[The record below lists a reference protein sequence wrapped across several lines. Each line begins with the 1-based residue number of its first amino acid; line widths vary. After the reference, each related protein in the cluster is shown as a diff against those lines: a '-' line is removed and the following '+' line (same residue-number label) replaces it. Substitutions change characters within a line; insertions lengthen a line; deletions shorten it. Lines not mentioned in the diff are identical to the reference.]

1 MTVGGKNKNKEGSYM
16 DMNNELFADM
26 TVGCFEERLFAF
38 MKAAGLNT
46 IEIIYSG
53 GGDSGGMEDHNF
65 HPSILGRNVESQI
78 VEELEES
85 LTSPI
90 YSRHGSFADGGG
102 YSVNGMVSYNAVDRT
117 VVISGT
123 DHYYEYS
130 DDEDGDI
137 ENERDEDWEETVY
150 ESEPRLALPKV
161 AIYARRI
168 SGSDE
173 DFYFPY
179 LYSKVISKSKLPEE
193 FHNRMLT
200 AAATLEDEYAER
212 YVKETK

>member
-1 MTVGGKNKNKEGSYM
+1 MTVGGKNKNKKGSYM
-16 DMNNELFADM
+16 DMNNELFTNM

-38 MKAAGLNT
+38 MRAAGLKN

-65 HPSILGRNVESQI
+65 HPATLGRNVESQI
-78 VEELEES
+78 VEELEEE
-85 LTSPI
+85 LTAPI
-90 YSRHGSFADGGG
+90 YNRHGSFADGGG
-102 YSVNGMVSYNAVDRT
+102 YSVNGVVSYNAEDKT

-130 DDEDGDI
+130 DSEDGDI
-137 ENERDEDWEETVY
+137 ENERDEDWEELIY
-150 ESEPRLALPKV
+150 HSENKHRC
-161 AIYARRI
+161 
-168 SGSDE
+168 SDE

-179 LYSKVISKSKLPEE
+179 LYSKVISKGKLPEE
-193 FHNRMLT
+193 FHNRMLA
-200 AAATLEDEYAER
+200 AAATKDDEYAKR

>member
-1 MTVGGKNKNKEGSYM
+1 MTVGGKNKNKEGSYKI
-16 DMNNELFADM
+16 MNNELFADM

-46 IEIIYSG
+46 IEITYSG

-78 VEELEES
+78 IEELEES

-150 ESEPRLALPKV
+150 ESEPRL
-161 AIYARRI
+161 RI